1 MPVIDK
7 RLGRKAFAASLIFG
21 AVLLSANVALA
32 DVSWAVLDT
41 RTGNILGHEN
51 AGKRH
56 APASLAKLMTLY
68 LTFEA
73 IQKGKLAWDDEI
85 VFSKNASAKIPMK
98 LWVKPG
104 EAISVRD
111 AVNGMI
117 VISANDAAAAI
128 GEHLSGSEAAFAR
141 LMTKRGRQLGLRNT
155 IFANPSGLTDRTSQ
169 LTTARDMAVLG
180 MALER
185 DFPKL
190 FGLFSQPSFVFRGN
204 RLKGHN
210 NLMYRLA
217 GVDGLKTGYTA
228 VSGYNLVSSIE
239 QGKGHLIGVVLGGK
253 TARSRDDR
261 MEALLK
267 RFSTKGTGAAAPL
280 VASNAP
286 VPTRRPKRPV
296 TPADAVD
303 EVAIEQGDGDAEV
316 ALLPSGWQIQIGA
329 LPSQAAA
336 KALLGKSEKFVRSIH
351 GEATG
356 QITQTQ
362 AHGTTL
368 FRVRF
373 DGFDDAKAA
382 GRACT
387 LLKRQ
392 KFDCITVKTN

>member
-1 MPVIDK
+1 MPVVDK
-7 RLGRKAFAASLIFG
+7 WLGRKVLAASLTLG
-21 AVLLSANVALA
+21 AALLSANAAMA
-32 DVSWAVLDT
+32 DMSWAVLDT
-41 RTGNILGHEN
+41 QTGNILGHEN
-51 AGKRH
+51 AGRRH

-73 IQKGKLAWDDEI
+73 IQKGKLAWDDQI

-98 LWVKPG
+98 LWIKPG
-104 EAISVRD
+104 DSISVRD

-128 GEHLSGSEAAFAR
+128 GEHLSGSETAFAR

-155 IFANPSGLTDRTSQ
+155 VFANPSGLTDRSSQ

-185 DFPKL
+185 DFPTL
-190 FGLFSQPSFVFRGN
+190 FSLFSQPSFVFRGK

-210 NLMYRLA
+210 NLMYRFA

-228 VSGYNLVSSIE
+228 VSGYNLVSSLE

-253 TARSRDDR
+253 TARSRDAK

-267 RFSTKGTGAAAPL
+267 HFGTKGA
-280 VASNAP
+280 VATPPMVAMNAP

-296 TPADAVD
+296 APVAAIDEAV
-303 EVAIEQGDGDAEV
+303 IEQGDGDAEV
-316 ALLPSGWQIQIGA
+316 ASLPSAWQIQIAA
-329 LPSQAAA
+329 LPSQTTA
-336 KALLGKSEKFVRSIH
+336 KALLGKAQKFVHSIR
-351 GEATG
+351 GESAG
-356 QITQTQ
+356 QIMQTE

-368 FRVRF
+368 YRVRF
-373 DGFDDAKAA
+373 DGFEDSKAA
-382 GRACT
+382 SQACAV
-387 LLKRQ
+387 LKRQ
-392 KFDCITVKTN
+392 NFDCITVRAN

>member
-190 FGLFSQPSFVFRGN
+190 FGLFSQPSFVFRGK

-228 VSGYNLVSSIE
+228 VSGYNLVSSLE

-356 QITQTQ
+356 QIMQTQ

-382 GRACT
+382 GKACM

>member
-1 MPVIDK
+1 MPVIDMW
-7 RLGRKAFAASLIFG
+7 LGRKVFAASLAMG
-21 AVLLSANVALA
+21 AVLLSAGTATA
-32 DVSWAVLDT
+32 DVSWLVLDT
-41 RTGNILGHEN
+41 QTGTVLGHEN

-56 APASLAKLMTLY
+56 APASLAKLMTIY
-68 LTFEA
+68 LAFEA
-73 IQKGKLAWDDEI
+73 IERGKLGWDDEI
-85 VFSKNASAKIPMK
+85 AISKNAAAKIPMK
-98 LWVKPG
+98 LWLKPG
-104 EAISVRD
+104 ESISVRE

-128 GEHLSGSEAAFAR
+128 GEHMAGSEAAFAR

-190 FGLFSQPSFVFRGN
+190 FGLFSQPSFVFHGK

-210 NLMYRLA
+210 NLMYRYA

-228 VSGYNLVSSIE
+228 VSGYNLVSSLE

-267 RFSTKGTGAAAPL
+267 RFSTGRTVTSAPL

-286 VPTRRPKRPV
+286 VPTRRPKQAVAPSE
-296 TPADAVD
+296 TIDA
-303 EVAIEQGDGDAEV
+303 APIEQGDGDADV
-316 ALLPSGWQIQIGA
+316 ALIPSAWQIQIGA
-329 LPSQAAA
+329 LPSEVAA
-336 KALLGKSEKFVRSIH
+336 KALLGNAQKFIRSIH
-351 GEATG
+351 GEAAG
-356 QITQTQ
+356 QIMQTQ
-362 AHGTTL
+362 ARGTTL
-368 FRVRF
+368 YRVRF
-373 DGFDDAKAA
+373 DGFEDAKAA
-382 GRACT
+382 SRTCAA
-387 LLKRQ
+387 LKRQ

>member
-7 RLGRKAFAASLIFG
+7 WLGRKVLAASLTLG
-21 AVLLSANVALA
+21 AALLSANAAMA
-32 DVSWAVLDT
+32 DMSWAVLDT
-41 RTGNILGHEN
+41 QTGNILGHEN
-51 AGKRH
+51 AGRRH

-73 IQKGKLAWDDEI
+73 IQKGKLAWDDQI

-98 LWVKPG
+98 LWIKPG
-104 EAISVRD
+104 DSISVRD

-128 GEHLSGSEAAFAR
+128 GEHLSGSETAFAR

-155 IFANPSGLTDRTSQ
+155 VFANPSGLTDRSSQ

-190 FGLFSQPSFVFRGN
+190 FSLFSQPSFVFRGK

-210 NLMYRLA
+210 NLMYRFV

-228 VSGYNLVSSIE
+228 VSGYNLVSSLE

-253 TARSRDDR
+253 TARSRDAK

-267 RFSTKGTGAAAPL
+267 RFGTKGA
-280 VASNAP
+280 VATSPMVAMNAP

-296 TPADAVD
+296 APVAAID
-303 EVAIEQGDGDAEV
+303 ETVIEQGDGDAEV
-316 ALLPSGWQIQIGA
+316 ASLPSAWQIQIAA
-329 LPSQAAA
+329 LPSQITA
-336 KALLGKSEKFVRSIH
+336 KALLGKAQKFVHSIQ
-351 GEATG
+351 GEAAG
-356 QITQTQ
+356 QIMQTE

-368 FRVRF
+368 YRVRF
-373 DGFDDAKAA
+373 DGFEDSKAA
-382 GRACT
+382 SQACAV
-387 LLKRQ
+387 LRRQ
-392 KFDCITVKTN
+392 NFDCITVRAN

>member
-7 RLGRKAFAASLIFG
+7 WLGRKVFAASLTFS
-21 AVLLSANVALA
+21 AVFLSAASAMA

-73 IQKGKLAWDDEI
+73 IQKRKLGWEDQI

-104 EAISVRD
+104 QTISVRD

-117 VISANDAAAAI
+117 VISANDAATAV
-128 GEHLSGSEAAFAR
+128 GEHLAGSEAAFAR

-190 FGLFSQPSFVFRGN
+190 FGLFSQPSFVFHGK

-210 NLMYRLA
+210 NLMYRYA

-228 VSGYNLVSSIE
+228 VSGYNLVSSLE
-239 QGKGHLIGVVLGGK
+239 QRKGHLIGVVLGGK
-253 TARSRDDR
+253 TARSRDAR

-267 RFSTKGTGAAAPL
+267 RFSTKGAVAAPPL

-296 TPADAVD
+296 VPSETME
-303 EVAIEQGDGDAEV
+303 EVAIEQGDGDTEV
-316 ALLPSGWQIQIGA
+316 ALIPSVWQIQIGA
-329 LPSQAAA
+329 LPSQTTAE
-336 KALLGKSEKFVRSIH
+336 ALLGKAQKFVRSVH
-351 GEATG
+351 GEAAG
-356 QITQTQ
+356 QIMQTE
-362 AHGTTL
+362 ARGTTL
-368 FRVRF
+368 YRVRF
-373 DGFDDAKAA
+373 DGFEDSKAA
-382 GRACT
+382 GKACAA
-387 LLKRQ
+387 LKRQ
-392 KFDCITVKTN
+392 KFDCIAVKAN

>member
-1 MPVIDK
+1 M
-7 RLGRKAFAASLIFG
+7 
-21 AVLLSANVALA
+21 A
-32 DVSWAVLDT
+32 DMSWAVLDT
-41 RTGNILGHEN
+41 QTGNILGHEN
-51 AGKRH
+51 AGRRH

-73 IQKGKLAWDDEI
+73 IQKGKLAWDDQI

-98 LWVKPG
+98 LWIKPG
-104 EAISVRD
+104 DSISVRD

-128 GEHLSGSEAAFAR
+128 GEHLSGSETAFAR

-190 FGLFSQPSFVFRGN
+190 FSLFSQPSFVFRGK

-210 NLMYRLA
+210 NLMYRFA

-228 VSGYNLVSSIE
+228 VSGYNLVSSLE

-253 TARSRDDR
+253 TARSRDAK
-261 MEALLK
+261 MEALLN
-267 RFSTKGTGAAAPL
+267 RFGTKGAVAAPPM
-280 VASNAP
+280 VAMNAP
-286 VPTRRPKRPV
+286 VPTRRPKPPV
-296 TPADAVD
+296 APAAAID
-303 EVAIEQGDGDAEV
+303 ETVIEQGDGDAEV
-316 ALLPSGWQIQIGA
+316 ASLPSAWQIQIGA
-329 LPSQAAA
+329 LPSQTTA
-336 KALLGKSEKFVRSIH
+336 KTLLGKAQKFVHSIQ
-351 GEATG
+351 GGAAG
-356 QITQTQ
+356 QIMRTE

-368 FRVRF
+368 YRVRF
-373 DGFDDAKAA
+373 DGFEDSKAA
-382 GRACT
+382 SQACAV
-387 LLKRQ
+387 LKRQ
-392 KFDCITVKTN
+392 NFDCITVRAN

>member
-7 RLGRKAFAASLIFG
+7 RPGRKVFAASLIIG
-21 AVLLSANVALA
+21 AVLLSAGTATA
-32 DVSWAVLDT
+32 DVSWLVLDT
-41 RTGNILGHEN
+41 RTGNVLGHEN
-51 AGKRH
+51 AGQRH

-73 IQKGKLAWDDEI
+73 IQKGKLQWGDEI
-85 VFSKNASAKIPMK
+85 VISKNAAAKIPMK
-98 LWVKPG
+98 LWLKPG
-104 EAISVRD
+104 ETISVRE

-155 IFANPSGLTDRTSQ
+155 IFANPSGLTDRTGQ
-169 LTTARDMAVLG
+169 LTTARDMALLG

-190 FGLFSQPSFVFRGN
+190 FGLFSQPSFAFRGK

-210 NLMYRLA
+210 NLMYRYA

-228 VSGYNLVSSIE
+228 VSGYNLVSSLE

-253 TARSRDDR
+253 TARGRDAQ

-267 RFSTKGTGAAAPL
+267 RFSTEGTVAAAPL

-286 VPTRRPKRPV
+286 VPARRPKRAIA
-296 TPADAVD
+296 PAETMDAA
-303 EVAIEQGDGDAEV
+303 AIEQGDGDTDV
-316 ALLPSGWQIQIGA
+316 ALLPSAWQIQIGA
-329 LPSQAAA
+329 LPSQATA
-336 KALLGKSEKFVRSIH
+336 KALLGKAQKFVRSIH
-351 GEATG
+351 GEAAG
-356 QITQTQ
+356 QIMQTE
-362 AHGTTL
+362 ANGATL
-368 FRVRF
+368 YRVRF
-373 DGFDDAKAA
+373 DGFEDAKAA
-382 GRACT
+382 GKACAT
-387 LLKRQ
+387 LKRQ
-392 KFDCITVKTN
+392 KFDCITVKAN

>member
-7 RLGRKAFAASLIFG
+7 WLGRKVFAVSLTFST
-21 AVLLSANVALA
+21 VLLGATSAMA
-32 DVSWAVLDT
+32 DVSWAMLDT
-41 RTGNILGHEN
+41 RSGSILGHEN

-73 IQKGKLAWDDEI
+73 IQKGKLDWDDQI

-104 EAISVRD
+104 QTISVRD

-117 VISANDAAAAI
+117 VISANDAATAVA
-128 GEHLSGSEAAFAR
+128 EYLSGSEAAFAR

-155 IFANPSGLTDRTSQ
+155 IFANPSGLTDRASQ

-190 FGLFSQPSFVFRGN
+190 FGLFSQPSFVFRGK

-210 NLMYRLA
+210 NLMYRYA

-228 VSGYNLVSSIE
+228 VSGYNLVSSLE

-253 TARSRDDR
+253 TARSRDAR

-267 RFSTKGTGAAAPL
+267 RFSTKGAVAAPL
-280 VASNAP
+280 VAMNAP

-296 TPADAVD
+296 APAETMD
-303 EVAIEQGDGDAEV
+303 EVAIEQGDGDTEV
-316 ALLPSGWQIQIGA
+316 ALIPSAWQIQIGA
-329 LPSQAAA
+329 LPSQTTAE
-336 KALLGKSEKFVRSIH
+336 ALLGKAQKFVRSIH
-351 GEATG
+351 GEAAG
-356 QITQTQ
+356 QIMQTDVR
-362 AHGTTL
+362 GTTL
-368 FRVRF
+368 YRVRF
-373 DGFDDAKAA
+373 DGFEDAKTAGKTCAA
-382 GRACT
+382 
-387 LLKRQ
+387 LKRQ
-392 KFDCITVKTN
+392 KFDCIAVKAN

>member
-1 MPVIDK
+1 MPVINK
-7 RLGRKAFAASLIFG
+7 WLGRKVFATSLTFSAVFLSAAS
-21 AVLLSANVALA
+21 AMA

-56 APASLAKLMTLY
+56 APASLAKMMTLY

-73 IQKGKLAWDDEI
+73 IQKGKLTWDDKI

-98 LWVKPG
+98 LWIKPG
-104 EAISVRD
+104 RSISVRD

-117 VISANDAAAAI
+117 VISANDAATAV

-190 FGLFSQPSFVFRGN
+190 FGLFSQPSFVFRGK

-210 NLMYRLA
+210 NLMYRYA

-228 VSGYNLVSSIE
+228 VSGYNLVSSLG

-253 TARSRDDR
+253 TARSRDAK

-267 RFSTKGTGAAAPL
+267 RFSTKGAVTAPPL

-296 TPADAVD
+296 APSETMD
-303 EVAIEQGDGDAEV
+303 EVAIEQGDGDTEV
-316 ALLPSGWQIQIGA
+316 ALIPSAWQIQIGA
-329 LPSQAAA
+329 LPSQTTAE
-336 KALLGKSEKFVRSIH
+336 ALLGKAQKFVRSIH
-351 GEATG
+351 GEAAG
-356 QITQTQ
+356 QIMQAE
-362 AHGTTL
+362 AHGTT
-368 FRVRF
+368 FYRVRF
-373 DGFDDAKAA
+373 DGFEDAKTAGKTCAA
-382 GRACT
+382 
-387 LLKRQ
+387 LKRQ
-392 KFDCITVKTN
+392 KFDCITVKAN